1 MKREEAVSILA
12 DVRAYLASRACGNP
26 NAELAG
32 HRYAEIC
39 NAILFLI
46 NEPHTVINANAKEV
60 TNIEHVDVLNI

>member
-1 MKREEAVSILA
+1 MTREEAVSILA

-39 NAILFLI
+39 NAILLLK
-46 NEPHTVINANAKEV
+46 EYLEAKE
-60 TNIEHVDVLNI
+60 